1 MARFDK
7 YRPHSTKALAP
18 PHRLNGVNVKLTDVA
33 REAGV
38 GYGTAS
44 RAISGRGSVDANT
57 REKVLAA
64 AEKLG
69 YRTNAMARALREN
82 KTRTVGLIVPD
93 IINEFYTESA
103 AVLQDVLDKSGYQ
116 LMVATTGNDGEKE
129 RRVIESMLDRRVDA
143 IVHVPV
149 NPQAKFPKEVQVV
162 ELNRRSDMNRCTVTS
177 DDDTGLHE
185 LVVHL
190 LDQGYR
196 DIGVV
201 VGPAE
206 LSTARDRKAG
216 FINALE
222 NISTK
227 HGIREELRY
236 RVIHTKYSPT
246 GGYKAFSE
254 FANDLPEVIV
264 PLSTQ
269 VTLGVLKATQE
280 QGLSIPDD
288 LAIAC
293 YGVAEWLA
301 VWGPGITVFA
311 PDLPAM
317 GAAAARQVLSF
328 LDDAEQPEKHQRIPG
343 QLIIRGTTPKLSKN

>member
-1 MARFDK
+1 M
-7 YRPHSTKALAP
+7 
-18 PHRLNGVNVKLTDVA
+18 NVKLTDVA

-44 RAISGRGSVDANT
+44 RAISGRGSVDAGT
-57 REKVLAA
+57 RDKVLAA

-103 AVLQDVLDKSGYQ
+103 TVLQDELDKSGYQ
-116 LMVATTGNDGEKE
+116 LVVSTTGNDAEKE
-129 RRVIESMLDRRVDA
+129 RRAIESMLNRQVDA
-143 IVHVPV
+143 VVHVPV
-149 NPQAKFPKEVQVV
+149 NPQAKFPKGFKVV
-162 ELNRRSDMNRCTVTS
+162 ELNRRSDLNRPTVTS
-177 DDDTGLHE
+177 DDATGLKE
-185 LVVHL
+185 LALHI

-196 DIGVV
+196 DIGII

-222 NISTK
+222 TEATQR
-227 HGIREELRY
+227 GIREELRF
-236 RVIHTKYSPT
+236 RVVHSRYSPT
-246 GGYKAFSE
+246 RGYEAFAE
-254 FANDLPEVIV
+254 FRNDLPQIVV

-269 VTLGVLKATQE
+269 LTLGVLKATQE
-280 QGLSIPDD
+280 NGIKIPDD
-288 LAIAC
+288 LALAC

-317 GAAAARQVLSF
+317 GAAAATQVLTL
-328 LDDAEQPEKHQRIPG
+328 LDAAPLPENHLSIPG
-343 QLIIRGTTPKLSKN
+343 QLIVRGTTPKV

>member
-1 MARFDK
+1 M
-7 YRPHSTKALAP
+7 
-18 PHRLNGVNVKLTDVA
+18 NVKLTDVA

-44 RAISGRGSVDANT
+44 RAISGRGSVDAAT
-57 REKVLAA
+57 RGKVLAA

-103 AVLQDVLDKSGYQ
+103 AVLQNELDKSGYQ
-116 LMVATTGNDGEKE
+116 LVVSTIGNDAEKE
-129 RRVIESMLDRRVDA
+129 RRAIESMLNRQVDA
-143 IVHVPV
+143 VVHVPV
-149 NPQAKFPKEVQVV
+149 NPRADFPKDYKVV
-162 ELNRRSDMNRCTVTS
+162 ELNRHSDLDRPTVTS
-177 DDDTGLHE
+177 DDATGLKE
-185 LVVHL
+185 LVLHI

-196 DIGVV
+196 DIGII

-222 NISTK
+222 SEATQQ
-227 HGIREELRY
+227 GIREELRY
-236 RVIHTKYSPT
+236 RVVHSRYSPT
-246 GGYKAFSE
+246 GGYDAFAE
-254 FANDLPEVIV
+254 YAKDLPEIIV

-269 VTLGVLKATQE
+269 LTLGVLKATQE
-280 QGLSIPDD
+280 RGIKIPND
-288 LAIAC
+288 LALSC

-317 GAAAARQVLSF
+317 GAAAATQVLTL
-328 LDDAEQPEKHQRIPG
+328 LDDSPLPHNHLSIPG
-343 QLIIRGTTPKLSKN
+343 QLIIRGTTPKI